1 MTHTLSSVPKTLIN
15 FDKYME
21 VIKQSSSYEK
31 LVSCLSEWMA
41 LMELCDD
48 LLERLTLYGHMQY
61 LDIKHASDTIREHW
75 KTAPHEFS
83 YKAAAFDGAKGLL
96 SATAAKATSKLSSLL
111 NTVGIFGA
119 IHSQILK
126 YFFGFSLAHPAVFIG
141 SIVAAVVL
149 QVGSEKIEE
158 SHLIGEID

>member
-1 MTHTLSSVPKTLIN
+1 MIN

-83 YKAAAFDGAKGLL
+83 YKAAAFDGAIYDLIR
-96 SATAAKATSKLSSLL
+96 SCYYAKL
-111 NTVGIFGA
+111 
-119 IHSQILK
+119 
-126 YFFGFSLAHPAVFIG
+126 
-141 SIVAAVVL
+141 
-149 QVGSEKIEE
+149 
-158 SHLIGEID
+158 